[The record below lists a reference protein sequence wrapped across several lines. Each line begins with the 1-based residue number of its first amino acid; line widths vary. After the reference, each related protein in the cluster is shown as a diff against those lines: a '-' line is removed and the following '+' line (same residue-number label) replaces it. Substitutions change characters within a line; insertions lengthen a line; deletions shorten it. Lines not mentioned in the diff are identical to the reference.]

1 MTDDEF
7 KLMNA
12 LAMTLDFVFETQSLV
27 GEEQEDIQC
36 LIDDL
41 EDGPD
46 IEVDIPFVNE
56 YFVNV
61 KKATNVWHKMYK
73 KHGEEYNKWSK
84 AKSDSLGKHRQALL
98 SGYGEEKDFY
108 ELALALGHKS
118 VDTAIAQYG
127 KEVVPDTAKN

>member
-27 GEEQEDIQC
+27 GEAEEEIMARA
-36 LIDDL
+36 DDC
-41 EDGPD
+41 EAD
-46 IEVDIPFVNE
+46 IEVDIPFINE

-84 AKSDSLGKHRQALL
+84 AKSDSLGKH
-98 SGYGEEKDFY
+98 GEKDFY
-108 ELALALGHKS
+108 ELALALGYKS

>member
-27 GEEQEDIQC
+27 SEEQEDIQC

-84 AKSDSLGKHRQALL
+84 AKSDSLGKH
-98 SGYGEEKDFY
+98 GEKDFY
-108 ELALALGHKS
+108 ELALALGYKS